1 MRMKTMKI
9 LRSLNKTLKLLEPP
23 PKLTI
28 SEYAER
34 YMVLTSESSAEPGK
48 WRPDR
53 APYQKGIM
61 DAVSDR
67 DVRKVVIQSSAQ
79 VGKTLILL
87 MIIAYYIDYKA
98 CPMML
103 VMPVDKLLKAFS
115 KDRLTPMI
123 KANKRIKNKVLDE
136 KARDSGNTT
145 LYKSF
150 PGGSLTLAGANSTSD
165 LSSRSIKVLAL
176 DEVDRFPASVGGE
189 GDPLRLAEKRTTA
202 YTKTKKLIYV
212 STPTVAGI
220 SRIEKEF
227 KDSTMEEWALKCPAC
242 GDYHIPNFK
251 ESLNFNSKAHDYQ
264 PITMTCSKC
273 GVMSTEKEWKKGMGK
288 WLVTN
293 TEYIGTTRGFHL
305 NELVSPWRSWQEII
319 KDFMTAKDDQLLL
332 QTFVNTA
339 LGEVWEH
346 RGKTVD
352 DMVLLKNRER
362 YGCEVP
368 DDVLVLTAGVDTQD
382 NRLEVEVVGWGLGQ
396 ESWGIQYAVFVG
408 DPAQDHVWKELEMFL
423 DKKFK
428 YSNGTEI
435 TISCVCID
443 SGGHNT
449 DSVYKFVKPNEFKR
463 WFAIKGK
470 GGEGIPLTSKPSKN
484 NKAGVNLF
492 MVGVDGGKANV
503 YSRLSIENPGPKY
516 CHFPIE
522 EEKKYDA
529 EYFLSLTSEKM
540 IIQDNG
546 KIIWKKLRKNNE
558 ALDCRNYAMAAFDIL
573 SPQLERLYQLPR
585 GDYFNTRKVVA
596 RVKRKMKGSKGVI

>member
-1 MRMKTMKI
+1 MKI

-28 SEYAER
+28 SEYAEK
-34 YMVLTSESSAEPGK
+34 YMILTSESSAEPGR

-67 DVRKVVIQSSAQ
+67 DIRKVVIMSSAQ

-98 CPMML
+98 CPMMM

-165 LSSRSIKVLAL
+165 LSSRSIKVLVL

-189 GDPLRLAEKRTTA
+189 GDPVRLAEKRTTA
-202 YTKTKKLIYV
+202 YTKTMKLVYV
-212 STPTVAGI
+212 STPTIAGI

-227 KDSTMEEWALKCPAC
+227 KNSTMEEWSLKCPAC
-242 GDYHIPNFK
+242 GDYHIPKFK
-251 ESLNFNSKAHDYQ
+251 ESLNFDPTATDYQ

-293 TEYIGTTRGFHL
+293 IEYQGTTRGFHL
-305 NELVSPWRSWQEII
+305 NELVSPWRTWQEII
-319 KDFMTAKDDQLLL
+319 EDFLTAKDDQLLL
-332 QTFVNTA
+332 QTFVNTS
-339 LGEVWEH
+339 LGEVWEA

-352 DMVLLKNRER
+352 DMVLLKNREH

-408 DPAQDHVWKELEMFL
+408 DPVQDHVWKELEMFL

-492 MVGVDGGKANV
+492 MIGVDGGKANV

-546 KIIWKKLRKNNE
+546 KIIWKQLRKRNE

>member
-1 MRMKTMKI
+1 MKI

-28 SEYAER
+28 SEYAEK
-34 YMVLTSESSAEPGK
+34 YMVLTSESSAEPGR

-67 DVRKVVIQSSAQ
+67 DIRKVVIMSSAQ

-98 CPMML
+98 CPMMM

-123 KANKRIKNKVLDE
+123 KANKRIRNKVLDE

-165 LSSRSIKVLAL
+165 LSSRSIKVLVL

-189 GDPLRLAEKRTTA
+189 GDPVRLAEKRTTA
-202 YTKTKKLIYV
+202 YTKTMKLVYV
-212 STPTVAGI
+212 STPTLAGI

-227 KDSTMEEWALKCPAC
+227 KNSTMEEWSLKCPAC
-242 GDYHIPNFK
+242 GDYHIPKFK
-251 ESLNFNSKAHDYQ
+251 ESLNFDPTAADYQ

-293 TEYIGTTRGFHL
+293 PEYQGTTRGFHL
-305 NELVSPWRSWQEII
+305 NELVSPWRTWQEII
-319 KDFMTAKDDQLLL
+319 EDFLTAKDDQLLL
-332 QTFVNTA
+332 QTFVNTS
-339 LGEVWEH
+339 LGEVWEA

-352 DMVLLKNRER
+352 DMVLLKNREH

-585 GDYFNTRKVVA
+585 GDYYNTRKVVA
-596 RVKRKMKGSKGVI
+596 KVKTRRILSKGVMV

>member
-1 MRMKTMKI
+1 MKI
-9 LRSLNKTLKLLEPP
+9 LKSVSKVLKLLEPP

-28 SEYAER
+28 SEYAEK
-34 YMVLTSESSAEPGK
+34 YMVLTSESSAEPGR
-48 WRPDR
+48 WRPNR

-67 DVRKVVIQSSAQ
+67 DVRKVVIMSSAQ
-79 VGKTLILL
+79 VGKTVILL

-115 KDRLTPMI
+115 KDRLMPMI
-123 KANKRIKNKVLDE
+123 KANKRIRNKVLDKE
-136 KARDSGNTT
+136 SRDMGNTT

-150 PGGSLTLAGANSTSD
+150 PGGSLALAGANSTSD
-165 LSSRSIKVLAL
+165 LSSRSIKVLLA
-176 DEVDRFPASVGGE
+176 DEVDRFRENIGGE
-189 GDPLRLAEKRTTA
+189 GDPLTLAEKRTIA
-202 YTKTKKLIYV
+202 YTDSRKLIYV
-212 STPTVAGI
+212 STPTIAGV
-220 SRIEKEF
+220 SRIEKEY
-227 KDSTMEEWALKCPAC
+227 KNSTMEEWALKCPAC
-242 GDYHIPNFK
+242 GDYHIPTFR
-251 ESLNFNSKAHDYQ
+251 ESLDFETLK
-264 PITMTCSKC
+264 MTCSHC
-273 GVMSTEKEWKKGMGK
+273 GVMSDEKEWKKETGT
-288 WLVTN
+288 WIVTN
-293 TEYIGTTRGFHL
+293 LKYKGSTRGFHL
-305 NELVSPWRSWQEII
+305 NELASPWRKW
-319 KDFMTAKDDQLLL
+319 KDIRDDFLKTKDDIPLL
-332 QTFVNTA
+332 QTFINTS
-339 LGEVWEH
+339 LGEVWEAG
-346 RGKTVD
+346 GKTVND
-352 DMVLLKNRER
+352 TALLEKRE
-362 YGCEVP
+362 YYNCEVP

-382 NRLEVEVVGWGLGQ
+382 NRLEVEVVGWGLGE
-396 ESWGIQYAVFVG
+396 ESWGIEYKVFVG
-408 DPAQDHVWKELEMFL
+408 DPAQDHVWKQLEMFL
-423 DKKFK
+423 DKKFQ
-428 YSNGTEI
+428 YSNGTEV

-470 GGEGIPLTSKPSKN
+470 GGEGVPLTSKPSKN

-492 MVGVDGGKANV
+492 MVGVDGGKANI

-573 SPQLERLYQLPR
+573 SPQLEALYKLPR
-585 GDYFNTRKVVA
+585 GDYYNTRTI
-596 RVKRKMKGSKGVI
+596 RVRKRKVISKGVI